1 MMSAALMNR
10 LISRDSVRTEATVQ
24 SDVRLVLLE
33 PDLGLAEHELE
44 VALETQIGD
53 KRRIDVEVG
62 CTVIEVKKD
71 LRSPSVLARAAEQLA
86 GYVTAR
92 TEQVGQRY
100 VGMLTDGALWIA
112 YTEVDGR
119 LVEATRHT
127 AAPGEAG
134 GEALL
139 IWLEGVLATRQGVI
153 PQPSEIAQRLG
164 ADSSSH
170 ALDFA
175 TLAALYA
182 ESRNLPTVQLKRE
195 LWSSLLKSALG
206 TQFTD
211 SDELFLEH
219 TLLVNSAE
227 IIAHLVLGVDARQLS
242 PATLLEG
249 SQFEL
254 AGIRGVVDRDFF
266 DWVLEVDGGAG
277 YVRALARRL
286 TRFDWSAVEHD
297 VLKVLYESVIKAET
311 RKSLGEYYTPD
322 WLAEAT
328 VSKAVSDPL
337 HQRVLDPACGSGS
350 FVFYAVRRFLQ
361 AADDA
366 GWSLADT
373 TRKVSSQVAGID
385 LHPVAVALARVT
397 YLLAIGRERL
407 TAPGRGDVSVP
418 VYLGDSIGWS
428 QTSELLSGDD
438 LVVPTDTGD
447 MLWSG
452 ELRFPGHLLTDA
464 ARFDDLVI
472 TMTNEA
478 GRAAGKSTVSLSQG
492 TVRRLALTES
502 DVRGLNAN
510 FVRLKELHEQ
520 GRDHVWSYFIR
531 NMARPE
537 WLGRP
542 ENRVDVL
549 VGNPPWLSY
558 RYMPA
563 RMQAAFKMLSQ
574 DRGLWKGGSTTT
586 HLDLAALFVARAI
599 QRYLKTNG
607 ILAFVVPN
615 PVIDRDYW
623 AAFRSGKL
631 GTGVEVVNVAWESP
645 WDLRRL
651 RPHFFPR
658 GASVVFGRRS
668 HAAATMPGE
677 AEIWS
682 GRIPKGKHT
691 WVDVAPALNRT
702 SSSVAVSSKDQ
713 LRSPYSSSFA
723 QGASIVPRVLFM
735 VEPAPVSV
743 LGVAAGRQAVRSMR
757 SSTEKKPWKDLE
769 PLSGTVESEFVRP
782 VLLGES
788 VLPFRV
794 LSARKAVLPIV
805 DNVLMDGDSERIDG
819 YPGLA
824 TWVRETEHVWMTNRS
839 SDKMSLREQLDFRRK
854 LTQQFPVP
862 PIRVVYAKAG
872 MHVAAAVV
880 TDQRAIIDHTLYWG
894 SMSSLNEAKFL
905 VSVLNAPS
913 LTEMTRPLMSYGKD
927 ERHIDKH
934 VWKLPIPKYDP
945 ENEIHVAIVASGEE
959 LSEEI
964 SQLSFESD
972 YFITQRQ
979 AVRRQIASTN
989 IGKKLDEAVRELL
1002 SPGTG

>member
-1 MMSAALMNR
+1 MNR
-10 LISRDSVRTEATVQ
+10 LANRDSIRTEATVQ
-24 SDVRLVLLE
+24 SDVRLVLLD
-33 PDLGLAEHELE
+33 PALGLADHDLD
-44 VALETQIGD
+44 VQLETQVGD
-53 KRRIDVEVG
+53 RRRIDVEVG

-71 LRSPSVLARAAEQLA
+71 LRGQLAVVRAGEQLA

-92 TEQVGQRY
+92 TNQMGQRY
-100 VGMLTDGALWIA
+100 VGILTDGALWIA

-119 LVEATRHT
+119 LTEATRHT
-127 AAPGEAG
+127 ISSGDMG
-134 GEALL
+134 DSLL
-139 IWLEGVLATRQGVI
+139 IWLEGVLATRQGVV
-153 PQPSEIAQRLG
+153 PQPSEIKQRLG

-182 ESRNLPTVQLKRE
+182 DSKALPTVQLKRE

-206 TQFTD
+206 TQFID

-266 DWVLEVDGGAG
+266 DWVLEVDGGDG

-297 VLKVLYESVIKAET
+297 VLKVLYESVIEAET
-311 RKSLGEYYTPD
+311 RKALGEYYTPD
-322 WLAEAT
+322 WLAEVV
-328 VSKAVSDPL
+328 VSQSISDPL
-337 HQRVLDPACGSGS
+337 NQRVLDPSCGSGS

-366 GWSLADT
+366 GWPLAET
-373 TRKVSSQVAGID
+373 MRMVSSHVAGID

-407 TAPGRGDVSVP
+407 TSPTRGDVSVP

-428 QTSELLSGDD
+428 QTSELLSGDE
-438 LVVPTDTGD
+438 LIVPTDTGD

-452 ELRFPGHLLTDA
+452 ELRFPGHLLADA

-478 GRAAGKSTVSLSQG
+478 ARAANTTTDSLSKG
-492 TVRRLALTES
+492 TARRLALAEV
-502 DVRGLNAN
+502 DMPGLNAN
-510 FVRLKELHEQ
+510 FRRLKELHEQ
-520 GRDHVWSYFIR
+520 ERDHVWSYFIR

-542 ENRVDVL
+542 ENRVDVI

-558 RYMPA
+558 RYMSPQ
-563 RMQAAFKMLSQ
+563 MQASFKMLSK
-574 DRGLWKGGSTTT
+574 DRGLWKGGASTT
-586 HLDLAALFVARAI
+586 HLDLAALFVARAT
-599 QRYLKTNG
+599 QRYLKPDGT
-607 ILAFVVPN
+607 LAFVVPN

-623 AAFRSGKL
+623 AQFRSGKL
-631 GTGVEVVNVAWESP
+631 GTSVEVVDVAWEEP

-668 HAAATMPGE
+668 NTPVKMPST

-682 GRIPKGKHT
+682 GKIPKDKNA
-691 WVDVAPALNRT
+691 WVDVAPAITRVDSAL
-702 SSSVAVSSKDQ
+702 AVSSDDQ
-713 LRSPYSSSFA
+713 IRSAYSSRFA
-723 QGASIVPRVLFM
+723 QGANIVPRVLFM

-757 SSTEKKPWKDLE
+757 SATEKKPWKDLE
-769 PLSGTVESEFVRP
+769 ALFGTVESEFVRP

-794 LSARKAVLPIV
+794 LPARQAVLPIV
-805 DNVLMDGDSERIDG
+805 DDKLMEGVSDRIDG

-824 TWVRETEHVWMTNRS
+824 SWVREAEQIWMDNRS
-839 SDKMSLREQLDFRRK
+839 SDKMTLREQLNFRNK
-854 LTQQFPVP
+854 FTQQVPVP
-862 PIRVVYAKAG
+862 SIRVVYAKAG
-872 MHVAAAVV
+872 MHVVAGVA
-880 TDQRAIIDHTLYWG
+880 TDQRAVIDHTLYWG
-894 SMSSLNEAKFL
+894 SMATMNEAIFL
-905 VSVLNAPS
+905 MSVLNSPN
-913 LTEMTRPLMSYGKD
+913 LTELTRPLMSYGKD

-934 VWKLPIPKYDP
+934 VWKLPIPVYNQEDDLH
-945 ENEIHVAIVASGEE
+945 IAVVALGEE
-959 LSEEI
+959 LTEEI
-964 SQLSFESD
+964 RNLSFTST
-972 YFITQRQ
+972 YFVTQRQ
-979 AVRRQIASTN
+979 AVRAHIASTRA
-989 IGKKLDEAVRELL
+989 GKELDAAVQELL
-1002 SPGTG
+1002 SP